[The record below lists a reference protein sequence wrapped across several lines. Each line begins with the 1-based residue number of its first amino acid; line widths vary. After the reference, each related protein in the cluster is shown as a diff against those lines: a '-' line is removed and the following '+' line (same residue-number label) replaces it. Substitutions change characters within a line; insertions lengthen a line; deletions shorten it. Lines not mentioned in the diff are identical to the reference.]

1 MANEK
6 LMARMPEVLGYLR
19 RYSTKIGAL
28 LVIVAVLAAAAG
40 MNAHTVSYTYVVYFA
55 NQEIGFVADEAE
67 ILEYVDALHE
77 EEAERYGLQV
87 KPLQEVRVEREQR
100 PGVQPD
106 EWTVKDQ
113 LRRRLEYDVY
123 AYVIVVNDKPT
134 LAVRTIE
141 DYDTVIEE
149 LKGAYIS
156 GKDNTVLQAVV
167 LNDRVEARLTLV
179 DPDALYSADKA
190 ADILRRGTDIR
201 ETYLVS
207 RGDSLWTIARSNNMT
222 VSEIQQANPQLGDS
236 DRLQPGEE
244 LSLVVADP
252 LVSVSVTEEVV
263 LTQRIP
269 FETTYQNDSKMYK
282 GATKVITQGKYGY
295 QEVTYRITQTNGSEV
310 QREIIDEVIIEKPQA
325 QVVARGTAAAPVSGT
340 GRFLWPVSG
349 GGRITSRYGMRES
362 RFHYG
367 VDIGSTTGTA
377 VLAAD
382 AGTVTYAD
390 WGGSYGNLVSID
402 HGNGYVTKYA
412 HNSSILVSVGQR
424 VSKGSQIARVGST
437 GNSTGPHLHFEVL
450 RNGSNVNPLN
460 FF

>member
-1 MANEK
+1 MTKEI
-6 LMARMPEVLGYLR
+6 LLARMHVVLGYLR
-19 RYSTKIGAL
+19 KYSTRIGAL
-28 LVIVAVLAAAAG
+28 LIIVAVLAAAAG
-40 MNAHTVSYTYVVYFA
+40 MNAHAGSYTYVVYLD
-55 NQEIGFVADEAE
+55 NEEIGFVPNEAE

-77 EEAERYGLQV
+77 QEAERYGLPV

-100 PGVQPD
+100 PGIQPD

-113 LRRRLEYDVY
+113 LRRELEYDVY
-123 AYVIVVNDKPT
+123 AYVIIVNDKPT
-134 LAVRTIE
+134 LAVRAIE
-141 DYDTVIEE
+141 DYDRVIEE
-149 LKGAYIS
+149 LKGAYVS
-156 GKDNTVLQAVV
+156 GKDNSVIQAVV
-167 LNDRVEARLTLV
+167 LNDQVEARLTLV

-190 ADILRRGTDIR
+190 ADILRRGTDR
-201 ETYLVS
+201 SETYLVS

-222 VSEIQQANPQLGDS
+222 VGQIQQANPQLGDS

-244 LSLVVADP
+244 LNLVVADP
-252 LVSVSVTEEVV
+252 FVSVSVTEEVM

-269 FETTYQNDSKMYK
+269 FETKYQNDSKMYK
-282 GATKVITQGKYGY
+282 GATKVITPGKYGY
-295 QEVTYRITQTNGSEV
+295 KEVTYRITQTNGSEV
-310 QREIIDEVIIEKPQA
+310 QREILGEVIIEEPQT
-325 QVVARGTAAAPVSGT
+325 QVVARGTAAAPVAGT

-349 GGRITSRYGMRES
+349 GGRITSRYGMRGS

-367 VDIGSTTGTA
+367 VDIGSSSGTA

-382 AGTVTYAD
+382 SGTVTFAG
-390 WGGSYGNLVSID
+390 WGGAYGNLISID
-402 HGNGYVTKYA
+402 HGNGYATKYA
-412 HNSSILVSVGQR
+412 HNSSILVSVGQK